1 MWSLGGASEIFCR
14 RLGGE
19 VLTLLA
25 MRFRELVTKCRSYRR
40 FDGKSPVTE
49 EALRELIELA
59 CYVPSAKNLQPLR
72 YITVCESAKIAALF
86 PCLSWAG
93 YLAEWPGPKE
103 GERPQACIVMLG
115 DLAISDDFAC
125 DSGIAAQTI
134 LLGAV
139 ASGLGGCI
147 LGAVDR
153 TKIRELFRIPET
165 FTILMVIALGKPAE
179 TVVIDQMD
187 ENDSIRYF
195 RDANGIHHVPKR
207 VVDDVLLKFY

>member
-1 MWSLGGASEIFCR
+1 
-14 RLGGE
+14 
-19 VLTLLA
+19 

-40 FDGKSPVTE
+40 FDGAHPVTE
-49 EALRELIELA
+49 ETLRALVELA

-72 YITVCESAKIAALF
+72 YITVCEPADIAALY
-86 PCLSWAG
+86 PSLSWAG
-93 YLAEWPGPKE
+93 YLAEWPGPEE

-115 DLAISDDFAC
+115 DLGASDDFAC

-153 TKIRELFRIPET
+153 QKIRELFRIPDT
-165 FTILMVIALGKPAE
+165 FSILMVIALGKPSE
-179 TVVIDQMD
+179 TVVIDQID
-187 ENDSIRYF
+187 DQDSIRYF
-195 RDANGIHHVPKR
+195 RDEHGIHHVPKR
-207 VVDDVLLKFY
+207 VVDDVLMKFY

>member
-1 MWSLGGASEIFCR
+1 
-14 RLGGE
+14 
-19 VLTLLA
+19 

-40 FDGKSPVTE
+40 FDRKCPVPE
-49 EALRELIELA
+49 ETLRDLVELA

-72 YITVCESAKIAALF
+72 YITVFKSAEVAALY
-86 PCLSWAG
+86 PSLSWAG
-93 YLAEWPGPKE
+93 YLAEWQGPE
-103 GERPQACIVMLG
+103 EWERPQACIVMLG
-115 DLAISDDFAC
+115 DLEISDDFAC

-134 LLGAV
+134 LLGAT

-147 LGAVDR
+147 LGAVNR
-153 TKIRELFRIPET
+153 KKIRELFRIPET
-165 FTILMVIALGKPAE
+165 FSILMVIALGKPAE

-187 ENDSIRYF
+187 ENDSIHYF